1 MLGASLITR
10 GTLGVGMLRFIFE
23 LPAVGLAYTPDAD
36 PDLNVAL
43 LTSLFGLVCAALL
56 VHAGLPLYALS
67 DALLP

>member
-1 MLGASLITR
+1 
-10 GTLGVGMLRFIFE
+10 MLRFIFE
-23 LPAVGLAYTPDAD
+23 LPAVGLAYTADAD